1 MKTIQYIKM
10 ESHRTIED
18 IAYLIEQ
25 ANKRGENKPIVF
37 LGAGASVSAG
47 IPLVGNIID
56 DILELHKDKPSIK
69 RLPEEHKKDYYKLMS
84 ALSAQERRSLFSD
97 YINNDK
103 VKLNVTHIYL
113 AQMLKEKLIDYVLTV
128 NFDDLMLKACAMFN
142 FIPPV
147 YDVSILNDFTT
158 TTFLEKSVTYLH
170 GQHHGQWLLNAE
182 GELTKVKESI
192 PKIFERICNN
202 RTWIVVGYSGEDELV
217 NEIARIGSFEN
228 ELYWVGYNESPLS
241 EQVKEKL
248 FSNSRT
254 NAYHIKGYDSD
265 SFFLKLHSELN
276 LKTPEIFNK
285 PFSFLNKMMDQ
296 VTDIKVDEKNEHKS
310 LFEKIKNRMEISRKL
325 VEDAIE
331 NIENKDDE
339 NELIQSIIEKVV
351 KQDFSEN
358 IVREFEEKIEMNNYN
373 KAKKVLGYYYNDWGG
388 DLFERAKEKSDKKL
402 YMDSFE
408 KYSIAVDLIP
418 EESNPLFSWALAL
431 TDLARIEGDDALYI
445 EAIEK
450 FEKASEL
457 DAEDG
462 SIFDN
467 WGIALS
473 DLALIRKDYQIF
485 NSSFEKFKKASELN
499 PQDEV
504 IFYNWGTALLN
515 LGRISHDEKAYIEGI
530 EKYQTVTSLNPQN
543 KIVYNNFGTAL
554 FDLARLKSDKELYLQ
569 SFSKYEIAANYNPDS
584 SDVYNNWAVA
594 LSQLAIM
601 ENSEEIFNSSFEKFK
616 KASELNNNNDTS
628 LYENWGI
635 ALSHLADIKSDKEL
649 FIESIKKYQKVIELN
664 PNNKSVYN
672 SWGTALLN
680 MSYLDGINKQEV
692 LQKAKSICEKGYSL
706 SQNPYN
712 LACTYALIG
721 DRENALKYLH
731 ESLEKGFITVN
742 HVENDRDWTNYKS
755 DLDFIDLLNSYIAP

>member
-10 ESHRTIED
+10 ENHRTIED

-69 RLPEEHKKDYYKLMS
+69 RLSEEHKKDYYKLMS
-84 ALSAQERRSLFSD
+84 ALSAQERRNLFSG

-228 ELYWVGYNESPLS
+228 ELYWIGYNESPLS

-285 PFSFLNKMMDQ
+285 PFSFLDKMMAQ
-296 VTDIKVDEKNEHKS
+296 VTDILVDEKNEHKS
-310 LFEKIKNRMEISRKL
+310 LFDNIRNRMEISKEQVL
-325 VEDAIE
+325 EAIE
-331 NIENKDDE
+331 TIENRDDE
-339 NELIQSIIEKVV
+339 NELIQEIIETTLK
-351 KQDFSEN
+351 KDFSEEIAQKLRN
-358 IVREFEEKIEMNNYN
+358 QIKDEYTNASKALGHFYNSWGSFLLQQAENEKDDNKLEQSFKIIEQALELNPEDVSILNNWATILSELALVR
-373 KAKKVLGYYYNDWGG
+373 
-388 DLFERAKEKSDKKL
+388 KEKEL
-402 YMDSFE
+402 YIKSLSIFEKASRLDPKNAVIYNNWGNVLIKGAKQENSKELYQESFE
-408 KYSIAVDLIP
+408 KYKKS
-418 EESNPLFSWALAL
+418 
-431 TDLARIEGDDALYI
+431 
-445 EAIEK
+445 
-450 FEKASEL
+450 SEL
-457 DAEDG
+457 
-462 SIFDN
+462 SP
-467 WGIALS
+467 L
-473 DLALIRKDYQIF
+473 
-485 NSSFEKFKKASELN
+485 NSNVYF
-499 PQDEV
+499 
-504 IFYNWGTALLN
+504 NWGTSLL
-515 LGRISHDEKAYIEGI
+515 E
-530 EKYQTVTSLNPQN
+530 
-543 KIVYNNFGTAL
+543 
-554 FDLARLKSDKELYLQ
+554 
-569 SFSKYEIAANYNPDS
+569 
-584 SDVYNNWAVA
+584 
-594 LSQLAIM
+594 LAIM
-601 ENSEEIFNSSFEKFK
+601 EEDKDLYEESFK
-616 KASELNNNNDTS
+616 KFEQSLKLNPKNSGILNNWGNALTGLAEQENDKD
-628 LYENWGI
+628 LYKESFKKFEQSSILNPENGSVLYNWGGAI
-635 ALSHLADIKSDKEL
+635 CALAQLNEDKDL
-649 FIESIKKYQKVIELN
+649 FKEGFKKFEQSLKLN
-664 PNNKSVYN
+664 PNDRKLFTNWAS
-672 SWGTALLN
+672 GLLN
-680 MSYLDGINKQEV
+680 YSYLLDNENGKNI
-692 LQKAKSICEKGYSL
+692 LQKAKEVAEKAFSMDGDA
-706 SQNPYN
+706 YN
-712 LACTYALIG
+712 LACVYSLL
-721 DRENALKYLH
+721 DEKEEALKYLKKVLKNKQIAIGH
-731 ESLEKGFITVN
+731 IDK
-742 HVENDRDWTNYKS
+742 DRDWDKYKEDEDFTN
-755 DLDFIDLLNSYIAP
+755 LLNEYKN